1 MATRENMKKWV
12 VEALTSVGGTA
23 WPKDVAKYVWDN
35 YEIEIRGGRFS
46 TLHLAVRCTMG
57 CYFHEEGW
65 SFKGCAWKNRS
76 VVGTCIMI
84 RTFDI

>member
-35 YEIEIRGGRFS
+35 YEIEIRGSGSLLYTWQYDARWAATAMRKAGVLKAVHGRTDLS
-46 TLHLAVRCTMG
+46 WELV
-57 CYFHEEGW
+57 
-65 SFKGCAWKNRS
+65 
-76 VVGTCIMI
+76 
-84 RTFDI
+84 